1 MGKTYRKLRKQIQA
15 YDEGLFPPD
24 LYKYD
29 RPCTDMGHINM
40 ELKCIHLPHRKIP
53 DMNIT

>member
-1 MGKTYRKLRKQIQA
+1 MPIMEVYTCALLSSWLGGMGKTYRKLRKQIPA

-29 RPCTDMGHINM
+29 NGTY
-40 ELKCIHLPHRKIP
+40 
-53 DMNIT
+53 